1 MFFGKRSAVSDE
13 DRPMKGPW
21 MRREQ
26 EDPTGMMVFNR
37 RMASDRRPRRAIRDD
52 SWSTQAKIRLL
63 RRNKRPAGI

>member
-26 EDPTGMMVFNR
+26 ENPPGMMVSLQPEDGKR
-37 RMASDRRPRRAIRDD
+37 
-52 SWSTQAKIRLL
+52 QAAEKGYVGRQLEH
-63 RRNKRPAGI
+63 AGEDPSVKAE